1 MNEAELEEI
10 LKSLNAALKVYYQP
24 KATLSAL
31 EISLKSLLM
40 VLHSQVA
47 EQLQQLRN
55 QSKNMSLEMG
65 GGKNWP
71 M

>member
-10 LKSLNAALKVYYQP
+10 LKSLSSALKVYYHP